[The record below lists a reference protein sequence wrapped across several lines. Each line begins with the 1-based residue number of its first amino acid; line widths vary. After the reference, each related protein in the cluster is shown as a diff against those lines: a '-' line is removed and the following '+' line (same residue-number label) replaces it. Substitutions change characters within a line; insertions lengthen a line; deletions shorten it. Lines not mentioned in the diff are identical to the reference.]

1 MYNITARKDIKSEVN
16 ELKNKQNKSDGF
28 INFSSIR
35 SKQILNAVNNYE
47 NFLKQMWSTSFPA
60 PIVSFLI
67 SGRRDVPMSEK
78 IQNGLGTRLKC
89 GQFTV

>member
-47 NFLKQMWSTSFPA
+47 NFLKQM
-60 PIVSFLI
+60 
-67 SGRRDVPMSEK
+67 
-78 IQNGLGTRLKC
+78 
-89 GQFTV
+89 